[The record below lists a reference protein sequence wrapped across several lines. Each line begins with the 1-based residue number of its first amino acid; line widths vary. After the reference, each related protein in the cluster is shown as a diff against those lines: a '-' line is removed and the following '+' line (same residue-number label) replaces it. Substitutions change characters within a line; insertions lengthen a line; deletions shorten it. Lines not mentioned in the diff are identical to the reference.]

1 MVSSACGKLQ
11 FGNGDDNDDIGNDNT
26 DERRSFYCYYY
37 YNVMIT
43 ITAVDSITMWG
54 LGMLTLKQLKIYI
67 KLLTPP
73 KLNSLLIIANC

>member
-11 FGNGDDNDDIGNDNT
+11 FGYGDDKDDFGND
-26 DERRSFYCYYY
+26 
-37 YNVMIT
+37 VVIT

-54 LGMLTLKQLKIYI
+54 LGMLTPKQSKIYI

-73 KLNSLLIIANC
+73 KLNSQW